1 MSKKLTNKFNIFLLF
16 FLLSFYSKSQS
27 VENIDNFKI
36 QNWIENIPILSS
48 LIENK
53 RDVVEFDS
61 SNGKIISIS
70 FSTKN
75 LSKKQIFSFYSDF
88 FEEKKWKKYENGN
101 VWETKNKRIKK
112 KIFKILASKF
122 SILKVFFLNLLFFI
136 SQTFSVSYFFHFF
149 SSKKLL

>member
-1 MSKKLTNKFNIFLLF
+1 MSRMSKKLINKFSFFLLYF
-16 FLLSFYSKSQS
+16 ILSFYSKSQS
-27 VENIDNFKI
+27 ADNIDNFKI

-70 FSTKN
+70 FDIKN

-88 FEEKKWKKYENGN
+88 FEEKKWQKYETEN
-101 VWETKNKRIKK
+101 VWEIKNKRFKK
-112 KIFKILASKF
+112 KIFKIQNF
-122 SILKVFFLNLLFFI
+122 DDNILKIKIIVENF
-136 SQTFSVSYFFHFF
+136 
-149 SSKKLL
+149 

>member
-1 MSKKLTNKFNIFLLF
+1 MSKKLINKFIF
-16 FLLSFYSKSQS
+16 FLLCLILPFYSTSQS
-27 VENIDNFKI
+27 ADNIDNFKI

-70 FSTKN
+70 FNTKN

-88 FEEKKWKKYENGN
+88 FEEKKWKKYENEN
-101 VWETKNKRIKK
+101 VWETKNKRFKK
-112 KIFKILASKF
+112 KIFKIENF
-122 SILKVFFLNLLFFI
+122 EDNILKFKIIVENF
-136 SQTFSVSYFFHFF
+136 
-149 SSKKLL
+149 

>member
-1 MSKKLTNKFNIFLLF
+1 MSKKLTNKFSFALLCFILLF
-16 FLLSFYSKSQS
+16 YSTSQS
-27 VENIDNFKI
+27 ADNMDNFKI

-48 LIENK
+48 LVENR

-70 FSTKN
+70 FNTRN

-112 KIFKILASKF
+112 KIFKIENF
-122 SILKVFFLNLLFFI
+122 EDNILIFKIIVENF
-136 SQTFSVSYFFHFF
+136 
-149 SSKKLL
+149 

>member
-1 MSKKLTNKFNIFLLF
+1 MSRMSKTPINKLSF
-16 FLLSFYSKSQS
+16 FLLCFILSFHSTSQS
-27 VENIDNFKI
+27 ANNTDNLKI

-70 FSTKN
+70 FNTKN

-88 FEEKKWKKYENGN
+88 FEEKKWKKYENEYL
-101 VWETKNKRIKK
+101 WETKNKRLKK
-112 KIFKILASKF
+112 KIFKIENF
-122 SILKVFFLNLLFFI
+122 EDSILKFKIIVENF
-136 SQTFSVSYFFHFF
+136 
-149 SSKKLL
+149 

>member
-1 MSKKLTNKFNIFLLF
+1 MSRMSKKLTNKLSF
-16 FLLSFYSKSQS
+16 FLVCFVFSYHSASQS
-27 VENIDNFKI
+27 ADNIDNSKI

-70 FSTKN
+70 FDKKN

-88 FEEKKWKKYENGN
+88 FEEKKWKKHETEN
-101 VWETKNKRIKK
+101 VWETKSKSFKK
-112 KIFKILASKF
+112 KIFKIDNLEDN
-122 SILKVFFLNLLFFI
+122 ILKIKIIVENF
-136 SQTFSVSYFFHFF
+136 
-149 SSKKLL
+149 

>member
-1 MSKKLTNKFNIFLLF
+1 MSRMSKKLTNKFSFFLLCF
-16 FLLSFYSKSQS
+16 ILSFYSTSQS
-27 VENIDNFKI
+27 ADNIDNFKI

-70 FSTKN
+70 FDTKN

-88 FEEKKWKKYENGN
+88 FEEKKWKKYETEN
-101 VWETKNKRIKK
+101 VWETKNKRFKK
-112 KIFKILASKF
+112 KIFKIENF
-122 SILKVFFLNLLFFI
+122 EDNILKIKIIVENF
-136 SQTFSVSYFFHFF
+136 
-149 SSKKLL
+149 

>member
-1 MSKKLTNKFNIFLLF
+1 MSRMSKKLINKFSFFLLCF
-16 FLLSFYSKSQS
+16 ILSFYSTSQS
-27 VENIDNFKI
+27 SDNIDKFKI

-70 FSTKN
+70 FNTKN

-88 FEEKKWKKYENGN
+88 FKEKNWKKYKNEN
-101 VWETKNKRIKK
+101 VWETKNKRFKK
-112 KIFKILASKF
+112 KIFKIENF
-122 SILKVFFLNLLFFI
+122 EDNILKFKIIVENF
-136 SQTFSVSYFFHFF
+136 
-149 SSKKLL
+149 